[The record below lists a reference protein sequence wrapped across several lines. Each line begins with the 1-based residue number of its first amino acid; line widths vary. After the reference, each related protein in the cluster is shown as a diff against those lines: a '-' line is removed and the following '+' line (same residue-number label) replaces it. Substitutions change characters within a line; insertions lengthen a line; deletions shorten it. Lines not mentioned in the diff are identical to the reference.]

1 MKGNHTEM
9 SQIYDIANDYVER
22 YAALN
27 PLSATSIG
35 VPGYDDKMSDFS
47 PQGADANADLNRQT
61 IAALNAAV
69 VENERDRIARDAM
82 LDDLQTS
89 LDTHDAGEHLRSL
102 RVLGSAFQGIRMT
115 FDLMPRDTEDDWR
128 NIAARMAL
136 VPQGLESYRQ
146 SLVEGARQSKTSSRR
161 QAAGCAEQAQ
171 VWTGAT
177 GSPSFFH
184 GLLDAFD
191 TSGVSSDALRRDL
204 EAGADAAAAAYAD
217 MGRFLSDEYMNDAV
231 ERDGV
236 GEDRYALSSR
246 AFNGTDMDFTETYNW
261 GWEQLR
267 WVETE
272 MANTAERILSQAGPG
287 AGAGVEAAKEFL
299 ETDPDRAIEGVDEF
313 QNWMQELQDTTIAEL
328 NGTHFDIPEP
338 VRRIEAM
345 IAPPGGALA
354 MYYTSPSED
363 FSRPG
368 RTWYPT
374 GGKTR
379 FPLWGEASIA
389 YHEGVPGHHFE
400 RGIAK
405 YLTSELSRFQTA
417 MGGTS
422 GYIEGW
428 ALYAE
433 RLMAELGYLENPDYY
448 LGMLRAQALRSVRV
462 IIDIGMHL
470 GFAIPDDSDFHPGEV
485 WDPDIGLEFIKQR
498 SHFPEDFVA
507 SEVDRYLGM
516 PAQAISYK
524 VGEREWLNAREDAKR
539 RKGVE
544 FDLKEFHTRA
554 LSLGPMGLAQ
564 MRREMARV

>member
-1 MKGNHTEM
+1 M
-9 SQIYDIANDYVER
+9 SQIYDIANDYVEK

-27 PLSATSIG
+27 PFSATSIG
-35 VPGYDDKMSDFS
+35 VPGYDDKMADFS
-47 PQGADANADLNRQT
+47 PQGADANADLKRQT
-61 IAALNAAV
+61 IAALQAAAV
-69 VENERDRIARDAM
+69 EGERDRIAKEAM
-82 LDDLQTS
+82 LDDLRTD

-102 RVLGSAFQGIRMT
+102 RVLGSPFQSIRMI
-115 FDLMPRDTEDDWR
+115 FDLMPRDTEEHWR

-136 VPQGLESYRQ
+136 VPQGLSSYRQ
-146 SLVEGARQSKTSSRR
+146 SLAEGMRLSSTSSRR
-161 QAAGCAEQAQ
+161 QAEGCAQQAR
-171 VWTGAT
+171 VWSGEGGDNGAKT
-177 GSPSFFH
+177 FFH
-184 GLLDAFD
+184 ELIDAFD
-191 TSGVSSDALRRDL
+191 AAGVASDALRGDL
-204 EAGADAAAAAYAD
+204 AAGADAAASAYAD
-217 MGRFLSDEYMNDAV
+217 FGRYLTDEYLQAASSQ
-231 ERDGV
+231 DGV
-236 GEDRYALSSR
+236 GEERYALASR
-246 AFNGTDMDFTETYNW
+246 AFNGVELDFAETYAW

-267 WVETE
+267 WVESE
-272 MANTAERILSQAGPG
+272 MAKTAERILP
-287 AGAGVEAAKEFL
+287 GAGVEAAKELL
-299 ETDPDRAIEGVDEF
+299 ETDPDRAIDGVDAF
-313 QNWMQELQDTTIAEL
+313 QAWMQELQDTTIAEL
-328 NGTHFDIPEP
+328 NGTHFDIPDP
-338 VRRIEAM
+338 VKRIEAM

-354 MYYTSPSED
+354 MYYTAPSED

-470 GFAIPDDSDFHPGEV
+470 GYAIPTDADFHSGEA
-485 WDPDIGLEFIKQR
+485 WSPELGLEFIRQR
-498 SHFPEDFVA
+498 SHFPPDFVA

-524 VGEREWLNAREDAKR
+524 VGEREWLDARDDAKR
-539 RKGVE
+539 RKGAN

-554 LSLGPMGLAQ
+554 LNLGPMGLAQ

>member
-1 MKGNHTEM
+1 MVETDM
-9 SQIYDIANDYVER
+9 SKIYDIANDYVER

-47 PQGADANADLNRQT
+47 PQGADANAELNRQT
-61 IAALNAAV
+61 IAALDSAPI
-69 VENERDRIARDAM
+69 ENERDRIARDAM

-89 LDTHDAGEHLRSL
+89 LDTYDAGEHLRSL

-115 FDLMPRDTEDDWR
+115 FDLMPRDTEEDWR

-136 VPQGLESYRQ
+136 VPQGLESYRH
-146 SLVEGARQSKTSSRR
+146 SLKEGARQSKTSSRR
-161 QAAGCAEQAQ
+161 QAAECAKQGR
-171 VWTGAT
+171 VWSGAE
-177 GSPSFFH
+177 GSASFFH

-191 TSGVSSDALRRDL
+191 ASSVESEALRRDV
-204 EAGADAAAAAYAD
+204 ASGADAAASAYAD
-217 MGRFLSDEYMNDAV
+217 MGSFLADEYMKDAV
-231 ERDGV
+231 EQDGV
-236 GEDRYALSSR
+236 GEERYALSSR
-246 AFNGTDMDFTETYNW
+246 AFNGTDMDFVETYDW

-267 WVETE
+267 WVESE
-272 MANTAERILSQAGPG
+272 MAKTAEHILP
-287 AGAGVEAAKEFL
+287 GAGVEAAKEFL
-299 ETDPDRAIEGVDEF
+299 ETDPNRAIEGVNAF
-313 QNWMQELQDTTIAEL
+313 QNWMQELQDKTIAEL
-328 NGTHFDIPEP
+328 NGPHFDIPEP
-338 VRRIEAM
+338 VKRIEAM

-379 FPLWGEASIA
+379 FSLWGEVSIA

-470 GFAIPDDSDFHPGEV
+470 GLAIPDDSDFHPGEV
-485 WDPDIGLEFIKQR
+485 WNPDLGLEFIKQR

-539 RKGVE
+539 RKGAE

-554 LSLGPMGLAQ
+554 LNLGPMGLAQ

>member
-1 MKGNHTEM
+1 M

-35 VPGYDDKMSDFS
+35 VPGFDDKMSDFS
-47 PQGADANADLNRQT
+47 PQGTDANADLNRRT
-61 IAALNAAV
+61 VAALNSAAI
-69 VENERDRIARDAM
+69 EGERDRIARDAM

-102 RVLGSAFQGIRMT
+102 RVLGSPLQGIRMI
-115 FDLMPRDTEDDWR
+115 FDLMSRESEEDWR
-128 NIAARMAL
+128 NIASRMSL
-136 VPQGLESYRQ
+136 VPEGLASYRQ

-161 QAAGCAEQAQ
+161 QASECAKQAQ
-171 VWTGAT
+171 VWSGEDGAA
-177 GSPSFFH
+177 SFFH

-191 TSGVSSDALRRDL
+191 ASGLESDVLRRDVA
-204 EAGADAAAAAYAD
+204 AGADAAARAYAD
-217 MGRFLSDEYMNDAV
+217 MGRFLSDEYMSDAV
-231 ERDGV
+231 EQDGV
-236 GEDRYALSSR
+236 GEERYGLSSR
-246 AFNGTDMDFTETYNW
+246 AFNGTELDFIETYHW

-267 WVETE
+267 WVDSE
-272 MANTAERILSQAGPG
+272 MAKTAERILPG
-287 AGAGVEAAKEFL
+287 EGVEAAKQFL
-299 ETDPDRAIEGVDEF
+299 ETDPDRAIEGVDAF
-313 QNWMQELQDTTIAEL
+313 QNWMQELQDKTIAEL
-328 NGTHFDIPEP
+328 NGTHFDIPDP
-338 VRRIEAM
+338 VKRIEAM

-379 FPLWGEASIA
+379 FPLWGEVSIA

-470 GFAIPDDSDFHPGEV
+470 GLAIPDDSDFHPGEV
-485 WDPDIGLEFIKQR
+485 WNPDLGLGVYQAAQPLPGGLR
-498 SHFPEDFVA
+498 S
-507 SEVDRYLGM
+507 
-516 PAQAISYK
+516 
-524 VGEREWLNAREDAKR
+524 KR
-539 RKGVE
+539 G
-544 FDLKEFHTRA
+544 
-554 LSLGPMGLAQ
+554 
-564 MRREMARV
+564 

>member
-1 MKGNHTEM
+1 M
-9 SQIYDIANDYVER
+9 SQVYDIANDYVER

-35 VPGYDDKMSDFS
+35 APGYDDKMSDFS
-47 PQGADANADLNRQT
+47 PRGADANADLSRQA
-61 IAALNAAV
+61 IAALSSAT
-69 VENERDRIARDAM
+69 VEGERDRIARDAM
-82 LDDLQTS
+82 LDDLHTS
-89 LDTHDAGEHLRSL
+89 LDSHDAGEHLRSL
-102 RVLGSAFQGIRMT
+102 RVLGSPFQSIRMI

-146 SLVEGARQSKTSSRR
+146 SLIEGVRQSKTSSRR
-161 QAAGCAEQAQ
+161 QAAECAKQGR
-171 VWTGAT
+171 VWSGEEGTA
-177 GSPSFFH
+177 SFFN

-191 TSGVSSDALRRDL
+191 ASDLKSEALRRDL
-204 EAGADAAAAAYAD
+204 AAGAEAAAGAYANIA
-217 MGRFLSDEYMNDAV
+217 RFLTEDYLMDAV

-236 GEDRYALSSR
+236 GEERYALSSR
-246 AFNGTDMDFTETYNW
+246 AFNGTELDFIETYDW

-267 WVETE
+267 WVESE
-272 MANTAERILSQAGPG
+272 MAKTAERILP
-287 AGAGVEAAKEFL
+287 GAGVEAAKEFL
-299 ETDPDRAIEGVDEF
+299 ETDPGRTIEGVDAF
-313 QNWMQELQDTTIAEL
+313 RNWMQELQDRTIVEL
-328 NGTHFDIPEP
+328 NGQHFDIPDP
-338 VRRIEAM
+338 VKRIEAM

-374 GGKTR
+374 GGKSR
-379 FPLWGEASIA
+379 FPLWGEVSIA

-470 GFAIPDDSDFHPGEV
+470 GLAIPEDSDFHPGEV
-485 WDPDIGLEFIKQR
+485 WTPDLGLEFIRRR

-524 VGEREWLNAREDAKR
+524 VGEREWLSAREDARR
-539 RKGVE
+539 RKGAK

-554 LSLGPMGLAQ
+554 LDLGPMGLAQ

>member
-1 MKGNHTEM
+1 M
-9 SQIYDIANDYVER
+9 SEIYDIANDYVER

-27 PLSATSIG
+27 PFSATSIG
-35 VPGYDDKMSDFS
+35 VPGYDDKMADFS
-47 PQGADANADLNRQT
+47 PQGADANADLKRET
-61 IAALNAAV
+61 IAALQAAV
-69 VENERDRIARDAM
+69 VEGERDRIAKEAM
-82 LDDLQTS
+82 LDDLQTD

-102 RVLGSAFQGIRMT
+102 RVLGSPFQSIRMI
-115 FDLMPRDTEDDWR
+115 FDLMPRDTEEHWR

-136 VPQGLESYRQ
+136 VPQGLSSYRQ
-146 SLVEGARQSKTSSRR
+146 SLAEGMRLSATSSRR
-161 QAAGCAEQAQ
+161 QAEGCAQQAR
-171 VWTGAT
+171 VWSGEGGANGAKT
-177 GSPSFFH
+177 FFH
-184 GLLDAFD
+184 ELIDAFD
-191 TSGVSSDALRRDL
+191 AAGVASDALRGDL
-204 EAGADAAAAAYAD
+204 AAGADAAAGAYAD
-217 MGRFLSDEYMNDAV
+217 FGRFLTDEYLQAASSQ
-231 ERDGV
+231 DGV
-236 GEDRYALSSR
+236 GEERYALASR
-246 AFNGTDMDFTETYNW
+246 AFNGVELDFAETYAW

-267 WVETE
+267 WVESE
-272 MANTAERILSQAGPG
+272 MAKTAERILPG
-287 AGAGVEAAKEFL
+287 AGVDAAKELL
-299 ETDPDRAIEGVDEF
+299 ETDPDRAIEDVDAF
-313 QNWMQELQDTTIAEL
+313 QEWMQELQDTTIAEL
-328 NGTHFDIPEP
+328 NGTHFDIPDP
-338 VRRIEAM
+338 VKRIEAM

-354 MYYTSPSED
+354 MYYTAPSED

-405 YLTSELSRFQTA
+405 YLTRELSRFQTA

-470 GFAIPDDSDFHPGEV
+470 GYAIPADADYHPGEA
-485 WDPDIGLEFIKQR
+485 WSPELGLDFIRQR
-498 SHFPEDFVA
+498 SHFPPDFVA

-524 VGEREWLNAREDAKR
+524 VGEREWLDARDDAKR
-539 RKGVE
+539 RKGAN

-554 LSLGPMGLAQ
+554 LNLGPMGLAQ

>member
-1 MKGNHTEM
+1 M
-9 SQIYDIANDYVER
+9 SQVYDIANDYVER

-61 IAALNAAV
+61 VAALNAAA

-89 LDTHDAGEHLRSL
+89 LDSHDAGEHFRSL

-115 FDLMPRDTEDDWR
+115 FDLMPRDTEEDWR
-128 NIAARMAL
+128 NISARMKL
-136 VPQGLESYRQ
+136 VPQGLESYRR
-146 SLVEGARQSKTSSRR
+146 SLREGARLSKTSSKR

-171 VWTGAT
+171 VWTRAT
-177 GSPSFFH
+177 SSPSFFH

-191 TSGVSSDALRRDL
+191 ASDVASDALRRDL
-204 EAGADAAAAAYAD
+204 TTGADAAAAAYAD
-217 MGRFLSDEYMNDAV
+217 MGRFLTDEYMNDAV
-231 ERDGV
+231 EQDGV
-236 GEDRYALSSR
+236 GEERYALSSR

-261 GWEQLR
+261 GWEQLH
-267 WVETE
+267 WVESE
-272 MANTAERILSQAGPG
+272 MAKTAERILP
-287 AGAGVEAAKEFL
+287 GAGVEATKQFL
-299 ETDPDRAIEGVDEF
+299 ETDPDRAIEGVDAF
-313 QNWMQELQDTTIAEL
+313 RNWMQELQDTTIVEL
-328 NGTHFDIPEP
+328 NGTHFDIPDP
-338 VRRIEAM
+338 VKRIEAM

-470 GFAIPDDSDFHPGEV
+470 GFTIPDDSDFHPGEV
-485 WDPDIGLEFIKQR
+485 WNPDIGLEFIKQR

-524 VGEREWLNAREDAKR
+524 VGEREWLSAREDAKR
-539 RKGVE
+539 RKGAD

>member
-1 MKGNHTEM
+1 M
-9 SQIYDIANDYVER
+9 SQVYDIANDYVER

-35 VPGYDDKMSDFS
+35 APGYDDKMSDFS
-47 PQGADANADLNRQT
+47 PQGADANAELNRQT
-61 IAALNAAV
+61 IAALNASAV
-69 VENERDRIARDAM
+69 EGERDRIARDAM

-102 RVLGSAFQGIRMT
+102 RVLGSPFQGIRMV
-115 FDLMPRDTEDDWR
+115 FDLMPRATEEDWR

-136 VPQGLESYRQ
+136 VPQGLASYRQ
-146 SLVEGARQSKTSSRR
+146 SLAEGARQSKTSSRR
-161 QAAGCAEQAQ
+161 QAAECARQAQ
-171 VWTGAT
+171 VWA
-177 GSPSFFH
+177 GSEGSSSFFH
-184 GLLDAFD
+184 AMLDAFD
-191 TSGVSSDALRRDL
+191 ASGVASASIRRDIA
-204 EAGADAAAAAYAD
+204 AGADAAASAYAD
-217 MGRFLSDEYMNDAV
+217 MGRFLADEYMKDAV

-236 GEDRYALSSR
+236 GEERYALSSR
-246 AFNGTDMDFTETYNW
+246 AFNGAELDFVETYNW

-267 WVETE
+267 WVENE
-272 MANTAERILSQAGPG
+272 MAKTAERILPG
-287 AGAGVEAAKEFL
+287 ASVEAVKQFL
-299 ETDPDRAIEGVDEF
+299 ETDPDRAIEGVDAF
-313 QNWMQELQDTTIAEL
+313 QNWMQELQDKTIAEL
-328 NGTHFDIPEP
+328 NGAHFDIPDP
-338 VRRIEAM
+338 VKRIEAM

-354 MYYTSPSED
+354 MYYTAPSED

-379 FPLWGEASIA
+379 FPLWGEVSIA

-400 RGIAK
+400 RGIAR

-417 MGGTS
+417 IGGAS

-470 GFAIPDDSDFHPGEV
+470 GFAIPHASDFHAGEA
-485 WDPDIGLEFIKQR
+485 WTPELGLEFIKER
-498 SHFPEDFVA
+498 SHFPEDFIA

-539 RKGVE
+539 RKGAE

-554 LSLGPMGLAQ
+554 LNLGPMGLAQ

>member
-1 MKGNHTEM
+1 M
-9 SQIYDIANDYVER
+9 SHIYDIANDYVER

-61 IAALNAAV
+61 VAALNAAPV
-69 VENERDRIARDAM
+69 QNERDRIARDAM

-89 LDTHDAGEHLRSL
+89 LDAHDAGEHLRGL
-102 RVLGSAFQGIRMT
+102 RVLGSPFQGIRMV
-115 FDLMPRDTEDDWR
+115 FDLMPRDAQDDWR
-128 NIAARMAL
+128 NIAARLAL
-136 VPQGLESYRQ
+136 VPQGLASYRQ
-146 SLVEGARQSKTSSRR
+146 SLVEGARQAKTSSKR
-161 QAAGCAEQAQ
+161 QAAECAKQAQ
-171 VWTGAT
+171 VWTGAE
-177 GSPSFFH
+177 GLPSFFH
-184 GLLDAFD
+184 GLLDSFD
-191 TSGVSSDALRRDL
+191 ASGVASASLRKDI
-204 EAGADAAAAAYAD
+204 ESGADAAASAYAD
-217 MGRFLSDEYMNDAV
+217 MGRFLSDEYINHAI

-236 GEDRYALSSR
+236 GEERYALSSR
-246 AFNGTDMDFTETYNW
+246 AFNGADMDFIETYNW

-267 WVETE
+267 WVESE
-272 MANTAERILSQAGPG
+272 MAKTAERILP
-287 AGAGVEAAKEFL
+287 GAGVEATKQFL
-299 ETDPDRAIEGVDEF
+299 ETDPDRAIEGVDAF

-328 NGTHFDIPEP
+328 NGAHFDIPEP

-374 GGKTR
+374 GGRTR

-470 GFAIPDDSDFHPGEV
+470 GLAIPDDSDFHPGEV
-485 WDPDIGLEFIKQR
+485 WTPELGLTFIRRR

-539 RKGVE
+539 RKGAN

-554 LSLGPMGLAQ
+554 LNLGPMGLAQ

>member
-1 MKGNHTEM
+1 M
-9 SQIYDIANDYVER
+9 SQIYHIANSYVER

-61 IAALNAAV
+61 VAELNTAV

-89 LDTHDAGEHLRSL
+89 LDTYDAGEHLRSL

-115 FDLMPRDTEDDWR
+115 FDLMPRDTEEDWR

-146 SLVEGARQSKTSSRR
+146 SLREGARQSKTSSRR

-177 GSPSFFH
+177 SSPSFFH
-184 GLLDAFD
+184 GLLEAFD
-191 TSGVSSDALRRDL
+191 SSEVVSDALRRDL
-204 EAGADAAAAAYAD
+204 AAGADAAAGAYAD
-217 MGRFLSDEYMNDAV
+217 MGRFLTDEYMNDAV
-231 ERDGV
+231 EQDGV
-236 GEDRYALSSR
+236 GEERYALSSR
-246 AFNGTDMDFTETYNW
+246 AFNGTELDFTETYNW

-267 WVETE
+267 WVENE
-272 MANTAERILSQAGPG
+272 MANTSERILP
-287 AGAGVEAAKEFL
+287 GAGVEAAKELL
-299 ETDPDRAIEGVDEF
+299 ETDPERAIEGVDAF
-313 QNWMQELQDTTIAEL
+313 RNWMQELQDTTIAEL

-338 VRRIEAM
+338 VQSIEAM

-405 YLTSELSRFQTA
+405 YLTSELSRFQTT

-485 WDPDIGLEFIKQR
+485 WNPDIGLEFIKHR
-498 SHFPEDFVA
+498 SHFPDDFVA

-516 PAQAISYK
+516 PGQAISYK
-524 VGEREWLNAREDAKR
+524 IGEREWLNAREDAKR
-539 RKGVE
+539 RKGEE
-544 FDLKEFHTRA
+544 FNLKEFHTRS
-554 LSLGPMGLAQ
+554 LNLGPMGLAQ

>member
-1 MKGNHTEM
+1 MHEEMKGSHTNM

-69 VENERDRIARDAM
+69 VEDERDRIARDAM

-115 FDLMPRDTEDDWR
+115 FDLMPRDTEEDWR

-136 VPQGLESYRQ
+136 VPQGLASYRQ
-146 SLVEGARQSKTSSRR
+146 SLTEGARQAKTSSKR
-161 QAAGCAEQAQ
+161 QAAGCAQQAQ
-171 VWTGAT
+171 VWTGAE

-184 GLLDAFD
+184 GLLDAYD
-191 TSGVSSDALRRDL
+191 AAGIDSDALRKDI
-204 EAGADAAAAAYAD
+204 EAGADAAASAYAA
-217 MGRFLSDEYMNDAV
+217 MGRFLSDEYIEDAV
-231 ERDGV
+231 EQDGV
-236 GEDRYALSSR
+236 GEERYALSSR
-246 AFNGTDMDFTETYNW
+246 AFNGTDMDFIETYNW

-267 WVETE
+267 WVESE
-272 MANTAERILSQAGPG
+272 MAKTAERILP
-287 AGAGVEAAKEFL
+287 GAGVEAAKQFL
-299 ETDPDRAIEGVDEF
+299 ETDPDRTIEGVDAF
-313 QNWMQELQDTTIAEL
+313 QRWMQELQDTTIAEL
-328 NGTHFDIPEP
+328 NGAHFDIPEP
-338 VRRIEAM
+338 VQRIEAM

-485 WDPDIGLEFIKQR
+485 WNPDIGLEFIKRR

-539 RKGVE
+539 RKGAN

-554 LSLGPMGLAQ
+554 LNLGPMGLAQ

>member
-1 MKGNHTEM
+1 M

-47 PQGADANADLNRQT
+47 PQGADANADLKRQT
-61 IAALNAAV
+61 IAALNSAS
-69 VENERDRIARDAM
+69 VENERDRIAREAM
-82 LDDLQTS
+82 LDDLRTD
-89 LDTHDAGEHLRSL
+89 LDAHDAGEHLRGL

-115 FDLMPRDTEDDWR
+115 FDLMPRDTEEHWR
-128 NIAARMAL
+128 NIAARLAL
-136 VPQGLESYRQ
+136 VPQGLASYRQ
-146 SLVEGARQSKTSSRR
+146 SLQEGARQSKTSSRR
-161 QAAGCAEQAQ
+161 QAAGCAQQAQ
-171 VWTGAT
+171 VWTGAD
-177 GSPSFFH
+177 GSTSFFH
-184 GLLDAFD
+184 GLLEAFD
-191 TSGVSSDALRRDL
+191 ASDVISDSLRKDI
-204 EAGADAAAAAYAD
+204 ESGADAAVSAYAD
-217 MGRFLSDEYMNDAV
+217 TGRFLADDYIKDAV

-236 GEDRYALSSR
+236 GEERYALSSR
-246 AFNGTDMDFTETYNW
+246 AFNGTDLDFIETYHW

-267 WVETE
+267 WVESE
-272 MANTAERILSQAGPG
+272 MAKTAERILP
-287 AGAGVEAAKEFL
+287 GAGVEAAKQFL
-299 ETDPDRAIEGVDEF
+299 ETDPDRAIEGVDAF
-313 QNWMQELQDTTIAEL
+313 QNWMQDLQDTTIAEL

-338 VRRIEAM
+338 VQRIEAM

-448 LGMLRAQALRSVRV
+448 LGMLRAQALRCVRV
-462 IIDIGMHL
+462 VIDIGMHL
-470 GFAIPDDSDFHPGEV
+470 ELAIPADSDFHPGEV
-485 WDPDIGLEFIKQR
+485 WAPALGLEFIRQR

-516 PAQAISYK
+516 PGQAISYK
-524 VGEREWLNAREDAKR
+524 VGEREWLKAREDAMH
-539 RKGVE
+539 RKGAG

-554 LSLGPMGLAQ
+554 LNLGPMGLAQ

>member
-1 MKGNHTEM
+1 M

-35 VPGYDDKMSDFS
+35 VPGFDDKMSDFS

-61 IAALNAAV
+61 ISALNAA
-69 VENERDRIARDAM
+69 EADGERDRIARDAM

-102 RVLGSAFQGIRMT
+102 RVLGSPLQGIRMI
-115 FDLMPRDTEDDWR
+115 FDLMPRDTEEDWR

-136 VPQGLESYRQ
+136 VPEGLASYRR
-146 SLVEGARQSKTSSRR
+146 SLVEGAQQSKTSSRR
-161 QAAGCAEQAQ
+161 QATECAKQAQ
-171 VWTGAT
+171 IWSGAEGT
-177 GSPSFFH
+177 PSFFH
-184 GLLDAFD
+184 GLLDAYD
-191 TSGVSSDALRRDL
+191 ASGLQSDALRRDVA
-204 EAGADAAAAAYAD
+204 AGADAAARAYAD
-217 MGRFLSDEYMNDAV
+217 MGRFLADEYVSDAV
-231 ERDGV
+231 EQDGV
-236 GEDRYALSSR
+236 GEERYALSSR
-246 AFNGTDMDFTETYNW
+246 AFNGTELDFIETYRW

-267 WVETE
+267 WVESE
-272 MANTAERILSQAGPG
+272 MARTAERILP
-287 AGAGVEAAKEFL
+287 GAGVEAAKQFL
-299 ETDPDRAIEGVDEF
+299 ETDPDRAIEGVDAF
-313 QNWMQELQDTTIAEL
+313 RNWMQELQDKTIAEL
-328 NGTHFDIPEP
+328 NGTHFDIPDP
-338 VRRIEAM
+338 VKRIEAM

-379 FPLWGEASIA
+379 FPLWGEVSIA

-470 GFAIPDDSDFHPGEV
+470 GLAIPDDSDFHPGEV
-485 WDPDIGLEFIKQR
+485 WNPDLGLVFIKQR

-524 VGEREWLNAREDAKR
+524 VGEREWLTAREDAQR
-539 RKGVE
+539 RKGAG

-554 LSLGPMGLAQ
+554 LNLGPMGLAQ
-564 MRREMARV
+564 MRREMSRV

>member
-1 MKGNHTEM
+1 MRVVETDM

-47 PQGADANADLNRQT
+47 PQGADANAELNRQT
-61 IAALNAAV
+61 IAALNASAIKG
-69 VENERDRIARDAM
+69 ERDRIAQDAM

-89 LDTHDAGEHLRSL
+89 LDSHDAGEHLRSL
-102 RVLGSAFQGIRMT
+102 RVLGSAFQGIRMV
-115 FDLMPRDTEDDWR
+115 FDLMPRDTEEDWR

-136 VPQGLESYRQ
+136 VPEGLESYRQ
-146 SLVEGARQSKTSSRR
+146 SLIEGVQQSKTSSRR
-161 QAAGCAEQAQ
+161 QAAECAKQGR
-171 VWTGAT
+171 VWSGAE
-177 GSPSFFH
+177 GAASFFH

-191 TSGVSSDALRRDL
+191 ASSVESEALRRDL
-204 EAGADAAAAAYAD
+204 ASGADAAANAYAD
-217 MGRFLSDEYMNDAV
+217 MGRYLSEEYMRDAV
-231 ERDGV
+231 EQDGV
-236 GEDRYALSSR
+236 GEERYALSSR
-246 AFNGTDMDFTETYNW
+246 AFNGTDMDFVETYNW

-267 WVETE
+267 WVESE
-272 MANTAERILSQAGPG
+272 MAKTAERILP
-287 AGAGVEAAKEFL
+287 GAGVEAAKEFL
-299 ETDPDRAIEGVDEF
+299 ETNPDRAIEGVDAF
-313 QNWMQELQDTTIAEL
+313 QNWMQELQDRTIADL
-328 NGTHFDIPEP
+328 NGPHFDIPEP
-338 VRRIEAM
+338 VKCIEAM

-379 FPLWGEASIA
+379 FPLWGEVSIA

-470 GFAIPDDSDFHPGEV
+470 GLAIPDDSDFYPGEV
-485 WDPDIGLEFIKQR
+485 WNPDLGLEFIKQR

-507 SEVDRYLGM
+507 SEIDRYLGM

-539 RKGVE
+539 RKGAE

-554 LSLGPMGLAQ
+554 LNLGPMGLAQ

>member
-1 MKGNHTEM
+1 M
-9 SQIYDIANDYVER
+9 SQVYDIANDYVER

-61 IAALNAAV
+61 IAALNTAI

-115 FDLMPRDTEDDWR
+115 FDLMSRDTEEDWR

-136 VPQGLESYRQ
+136 VPQGLESYRH
-146 SLVEGARQSKTSSRR
+146 SLQEGVRQSKTSSRR

-171 VWTGAT
+171 VWSGAT

-184 GLLDAFD
+184 GLIDAFD
-191 TSGVSSDALRRDL
+191 ASDVASDALRRDL
-204 EAGADAAAAAYAD
+204 TAGADAAAAAYSD
-217 MGRFLSDEYMNDAV
+217 MGRFLSDEYMPGAT

-236 GEDRYALSSR
+236 GEERYALSSR

-267 WVETE
+267 WVESE
-272 MANTAERILSQAGPG
+272 MAKTAERILPG
-287 AGAGVEAAKEFL
+287 EGIEAAKQFL

-313 QNWMQELQDTTIAEL
+313 RDWMQELQDTTIAEL
-328 NGTHFDIPEP
+328 NGPHFDIPEP
-338 VRRIEAM
+338 VKRIEAM

-485 WDPDIGLEFIKQR
+485 WNPDIGLEFIKQR

-524 VGEREWLNAREDAKR
+524 VGEREWLDAREDSKR
-539 RKGVE
+539 RKGAK

-554 LSLGPMGLAQ
+554 LNLGPMGLAQ

>member
-1 MKGNHTEM
+1 M

-22 YAALN
+22 YATLN

-35 VPGYDDKMSDFS
+35 VPGHDDKMSDFS
-47 PQGADANADLNRQT
+47 PQGADANAELNRRT
-61 IAALNAAV
+61 IAALNAAA
-69 VENERDRIARDAM
+69 VEGERDRIARDTM

-115 FDLMPRDTEDDWR
+115 FDLMPRDTDEDWR
-128 NIAARMAL
+128 NIAARLAL
-136 VPQGLESYRQ
+136 VPQGLESYRR
-146 SLVEGARQSKTSSRR
+146 SLIEGVSQSKTSSRR
-161 QAAGCAEQAQ
+161 QATECAKQAQ
-171 VWTGAT
+171 VWTGT
-177 GSPSFFH
+177 ESSESFFH
-184 GLLDAFD
+184 GLLAAFD
-191 TSGVSSDALRRDL
+191 ASEVASDALRRDIA
-204 EAGADAAAAAYAD
+204 AGADAAAGAYAD
-217 MGRFLSDEYMNDAV
+217 MGRFLTDEYLSHAV
-231 ERDGV
+231 EQDSV
-236 GEDRYALSSR
+236 GEERYALSSR
-246 AFNGTDMDFTETYNW
+246 AFNGTDLDFVETYNW

-267 WVETE
+267 WVESE
-272 MANTAERILSQAGPG
+272 MAKTAERVLSGAGPG
-287 AGAGVEAAKEFL
+287 AGVGVEAAKQFL
-299 ETDPDRAIEGVDEF
+299 ETDPSRAIDGVDAF
-313 QNWMQELQDTTIAEL
+313 QSWMQDLQDTTITEL

-470 GFAIPDDSDFHPGEV
+470 ELAIPADSDFHPGEV
-485 WDPDIGLEFIKQR
+485 WNPELGLEFIKQR

-524 VGEREWLNAREDAKR
+524 VGEREWLTAREDARR
-539 RKGVE
+539 RKGGD

-554 LSLGPMGLAQ
+554 LNLGPMGLAQ
-564 MRREMARV
+564 MRREMALV

>member
-1 MKGNHTEM
+1 M
-9 SQIYDIANDYVER
+9 SEIYDIANDYVER

-27 PLSATSIG
+27 PFSATSIG
-35 VPGYDDKMSDFS
+35 VPGYDDKMADFS
-47 PQGADANADLNRQT
+47 PQGADANADLKRET
-61 IAALNAAV
+61 IVALQAAV
-69 VENERDRIARDAM
+69 VEGERDRIAKEAM
-82 LDDLQTS
+82 LDDLQTD

-102 RVLGSAFQGIRMT
+102 RVLGSPFQSIRMI
-115 FDLMPRDTEDDWR
+115 FDLMPRDTEEHWR

-136 VPQGLESYRQ
+136 VPQGLSSYRQ
-146 SLVEGARQSKTSSRR
+146 SLAEGMRLSATSSRR
-161 QAAGCAEQAQ
+161 QAEGCAQQAR
-171 VWTGAT
+171 VWSGEGGANGDKT
-177 GSPSFFH
+177 FFH
-184 GLLDAFD
+184 ELIDAFD
-191 TSGVSSDALRRDL
+191 AAGVASDALRGDL
-204 EAGADAAAAAYAD
+204 AAGADAAASAYAD
-217 MGRFLSDEYMNDAV
+217 FGRFLTDEYLQAASSQ
-231 ERDGV
+231 DGV
-236 GEDRYALSSR
+236 GEERYALASR
-246 AFNGTDMDFTETYNW
+246 AFNGVELDFAETYAW

-267 WVETE
+267 WVESE
-272 MANTAERILSQAGPG
+272 MAKTAERILPG
-287 AGAGVEAAKEFL
+287 AGVDAAKELL
-299 ETDPDRAIEGVDEF
+299 ETDPDRAIEGVDAF
-313 QNWMQELQDTTIAEL
+313 QEWMQELQDTTIAEL
-328 NGTHFDIPEP
+328 NGTHFDIPDP
-338 VRRIEAM
+338 VKRIEAM

-354 MYYTSPSED
+354 MYYTAPSED

-470 GFAIPDDSDFHPGEV
+470 GYAIPADADYHPGEA
-485 WDPDIGLEFIKQR
+485 WSPELGLDFIRQR
-498 SHFPEDFVA
+498 SHFPPDFVA

-524 VGEREWLNAREDAKR
+524 VGEREWLDARDDAKR
-539 RKGVE
+539 RKGAN

-554 LSLGPMGLAQ
+554 LNLGPMGLAQ

>member
-1 MKGNHTEM
+1 M
-9 SQIYDIANDYVER
+9 SQIYDIANEYVER

-27 PLSATSIG
+27 PMSATSIG
-35 VPGYDDKMSDFS
+35 VPGYDDKMSDYS
-47 PQGADANADLNRQT
+47 PTGADANAELNRRT
-61 IAALNAAV
+61 VAALNAAA
-69 VENERDRIARDAM
+69 VEGERDRIARDAM

-89 LDTHDAGEHLRSL
+89 IDAYESSEHLRSL
-102 RVLGSAFQGIRMT
+102 RVLGSPFQSIRMV
-115 FDLMPRDTEDDWR
+115 FDLMPRDTEEHWS
-128 NIAARMAL
+128 NIAARLAL
-136 VPQGLESYRQ
+136 VPQALESYRQ
-146 SLVEGARQSKTSSRR
+146 SLIEGARQSKTSSRR
-161 QAAGCAEQAQ
+161 QAAGCAQQAR
-171 VWTGAT
+171 VWAGAD
-177 GSPSFFH
+177 GSKSFFH

-191 TSGVSSDALRRDL
+191 VSGISSDTLRRGIED
-204 EAGADAAAAAYAD
+204 GADAAARAYAD
-217 MGRFLSDEYMNDAV
+217 MGVFLREEYMKDAV

-236 GEDRYALSSR
+236 GEERYALSSR
-246 AFNGTDMDFTETYNW
+246 AFNGTELDFVETYNW

-267 WVETE
+267 WVESE
-272 MANTAERILSQAGPG
+272 MAKTAERILP
-287 AGAGVEAAKEFL
+287 GAGVEAAKQLL
-299 ETDPDRAIEGVDEF
+299 ETDPSRAIEGVDAF
-313 QNWMQELQDTTIAEL
+313 QTWMQELQDATIAEM

-338 VRRIEAM
+338 VQRIEAM

-470 GFAIPDDSDFHPGEV
+470 GFAIPDDSDFHAGEV
-485 WDPDIGLEFIKQR
+485 WTPDLGLEFIRQR

-524 VGEREWLNAREDAKR
+524 VGEREWLDAREDAKW
-539 RKGVE
+539 RKGAD
-544 FDLKEFHTRA
+544 FDLKDFHTRA
-554 LSLGPMGLAQ
+554 LNLGPMGLEQ
-564 MRREMARV
+564 MRREMGRI

>member
-1 MKGNHTEM
+1 M

-35 VPGYDDKMSDFS
+35 VPGFDDKMSDFS
-47 PQGADANADLNRQT
+47 PRGADANADLNRRT
-61 IAALNAAV
+61 VAALNAAAIQG
-69 VENERDRIARDAM
+69 ERDRIARDSM

-102 RVLGSAFQGIRMT
+102 RVLGSPFQGIRMT
-115 FDLMPRDTEDDWR
+115 FDLMPRATEEDWR
-128 NIAARMAL
+128 NIAARMSL
-136 VPQGLESYRQ
+136 VPDGLASYRR
-146 SLVEGARQSKTSSRR
+146 SLEEGARQSKTSSRR
-161 QAAGCAEQAQ
+161 QASECARQARI
-171 VWTGAT
+171 WSGEE

-184 GLLDAFD
+184 GLLDAYD
-191 TSGVSSDALRRDL
+191 ASDVSSDALRRDL
-204 EAGADAAAAAYAD
+204 LAAADAAAGAYTE
-217 MGRFLSDEYMNDAV
+217 MGRFLSGEYMNDAT
-231 ERDGV
+231 EQDGV
-236 GEDRYALSSR
+236 GEERYALSSR
-246 AFNGTDMDFTETYNW
+246 AFNGTELDFTETYDW

-267 WVETE
+267 WVESE
-272 MANTAERILSQAGPG
+272 MAKTAERILP
-287 AGAGVEAAKEFL
+287 GAGVEAAKQFL
-299 ETDPDRAIEGVDEF
+299 ETDPDRAIEGVDAF
-313 QNWMQELQDTTIAEL
+313 QNWMQELQDSTIAEL
-328 NGTHFDIPEP
+328 NGAHFDIPDP
-338 VRRIEAM
+338 VKRIEAM

-379 FPLWGEASIA
+379 FPLWGEVSIA

-470 GFAIPDDSDFHPGEV
+470 GLAIPGDSDYHPGEV
-485 WDPDIGLEFIKQR
+485 WNPDLGLEFIRQR

-524 VGEREWLNAREDAKR
+524 VGEREWLNAREDAQR
-539 RKGVE
+539 RKGAN

-554 LSLGPMGLAQ
+554 LNLGPMGLAQ
-564 MRREMARV
+564 MRREMSRL

>member
-1 MKGNHTEM
+1 M

-47 PQGADANADLNRQT
+47 PQGAEANADLKRQT
-61 IAALNAAV
+61 IAALNAAT
-69 VENERDRIARDAM
+69 VEGERDRIARDAM
-82 LDDLQTS
+82 LDDLQTD
-89 LDTHDAGEHLRSL
+89 LDTHDAGEHFRSL
-102 RVLGSAFQGIRMT
+102 RVLGSAFQGIRQV
-115 FDLMPRDTEDDWR
+115 FDLMPRDKEEDWR
-128 NIAARMAL
+128 NIAARLAL
-136 VPQGLESYRQ
+136 VPQGMESYRQ
-146 SLVEGARQSKTSSRR
+146 SLQEGVRQSKTSSRR

-171 VWTGAT
+171 VWMGAG

-184 GLLDAFD
+184 GLLDSFD
-191 TSGVSSDALRRDL
+191 GSGVASDSLRRDIT
-204 EAGADAAAAAYAD
+204 AGADAAASAYAD
-217 MGRFLSDEYMNDAV
+217 MGRFLTDEYMLGAV
-231 ERDGV
+231 EQDGV
-236 GEDRYALSSR
+236 GEERYALSSR
-246 AFNGTDMDFTETYNW
+246 AFNGTDMDFVETYNW

-267 WVETE
+267 WVESE
-272 MANTAERILSQAGPG
+272 MAKTAERVLSEAGPG
-287 AGAGVEAAKEFL
+287 AGAGVEAAKQFL
-299 ETDPDRAIEGVDEF
+299 ETDPDRAIEGVDAF
-313 QNWMQELQDTTIAEL
+313 QNWMQELQDSTIAEL

-338 VRRIEAM
+338 VQRIEAM

-470 GFAIPDDSDFHPGEV
+470 GFAIPTDSDYHPGEV
-485 WDPDIGLEFIKQR
+485 WTPELGLEFIRQR

-516 PAQAISYK
+516 PGQAISYK

-539 RKGVE
+539 RKGAE
-544 FDLKEFHTRA
+544 FDLREFHTRA
-554 LSLGPMGLAQ
+554 LNIGPMGLAQ
-564 MRREMARV
+564 MRREMARL